1 MRTCFSNDN
10 SMCLGSYGYFKW
22 VFFRLRYSGCFHLQ
36 YSESRLK
43 RTKAPPGFD
52 NDWGTASLFKDL
64 TSGCACVLSM
74 SFSSLSSLRSCSRGW
89 PQTDARS
96 SNITGQFTSTN
107 LAHQWQFLSSW
118 ISRSTSTNRGVILW
132 VWWSLQC
139 MSKMTSFDITVRMW
153 FKNLQKFVVMAMNLN
168 SGADLDSLPIL
179 DNPDNLVVYSY
190 AAFIWKLSYV
200 AINTVPQFRSSR
212 SYSACSFTKQRLLI
226 SCIPCFCS
234 TIYLVSQIA
243 CWNVVS
249 SFLLSSV
256 QSVSP
261 LNRPL
266 SISVGLLTRIMG
278 GARWPTI
285 FLSMVL
291 RFSLAC
297 DSFTNGSAK
306 HGCDGTHGV
315 GWLLLCVCVRP
326 LSCRGPWFSAGQ
338 SHFNLSRQL
347 WMCRLSVQRAFAWAQ
362 YFCFV
367 QLVI

>member
-1 MRTCFSNDN
+1 M
-10 SMCLGSYGYFKW
+10 
-22 VFFRLRYSGCFHLQ
+22 
-36 YSESRLK
+36 
-43 RTKAPPGFD
+43 
-52 NDWGTASLFKDL
+52 
-64 TSGCACVLSM
+64 
-74 SFSSLSSLRSCSRGW
+74 
-89 PQTDARS
+89 
-96 SNITGQFTSTN
+96 
-107 LAHQWQFLSSW
+107 
-118 ISRSTSTNRGVILW
+118 
-132 VWWSLQC
+132 
-139 MSKMTSFDITVRMW
+139 TVRMW
-153 FKNLQKFVVMAMNLN
+153 FKNFQKFVVMAMNLN

-226 SCIPCFCS
+226 SCIPFFCS
-234 TIYLVSQIA
+234 TIWRYGITDRVLKCRILFSVIISAI
-243 CWNVVS
+243 CVS
-249 SFLLSSV
+249 S
-256 QSVSP
+256 QSTS
-261 LNRPL
+261 L
-266 SISVGLLTRIMG
+266 ISVGLLTRIMG

-306 HGCDGTHGV
+306 DGFDGTHGV

-338 SHFNLSRQL
+338 SQFNLSRQL